1 MQLFLDPAPLLA
13 RARRWAALL
22 REIEP
27 TVDGARMAEAHLVE
41 HYLARRFASACKVV
55 CLRRRSQRPTDP
67 EQYLIRPQ
75 PRSPAAETGSALALV
90 CAYDDARRALK
101 IVALERIAQP
111 EVRDYERIFAGE
123 IALKT
128 STLRPAYCD
137 NAAVAFL
144 RGIPH
149 ADETLRLP
157 TAHWREYLDWRRR
170 LAETKAAESYAY
182 VRSEPRRDGVVRF
195 HLRDDY
201 PQAQLRQRLLDEE
214 LYLEPANGA
223 QRITG
228 AFLRVVAPLVAG
240 KGSAGAHA
248 KLAVDLDFG
257 RPSPTTSQLPQTGAL
272 RVSIEGEL
280 ASLEVQANGLLRF
293 TERHSTNPHL
303 SDWLFDIRQARP
315 LATPIVASFGADIA
329 LNPEQRDAV
338 AKALASDDLL
348 LLWGPPGTGKTTVIA
363 EICSQFARRGQ
374 RVLVSS
380 QANLAVDQALRRLP
394 PLPHVRP
401 LWISTARRREGAAG
415 NATHFL
421 QHWLGA
427 VRDAAQRRA
436 RSEKD
441 PCWQRFL
448 GAWTDRLNTADGRIA
463 ARADEDCYIRHAN
476 VVGATCGETGKPEFV
491 ASPRFSS
498 RFDLAIVDEVSKA
511 TPPELLLPMLLG
523 KRILLVGDPRQLPP
537 MFRDEAFEEAVENQ
551 ELTREEVDRFRE
563 LVTASLFTAWFQHAP
578 ASICCALRRQYRMH
592 PQIMAAV
599 NHFYADQPLLAGDGA
614 RELAELK
621 RHGLAPRAPADG
633 AWLRPDQHVV
643 WLDTSVRPAGA
654 AGDERLG
661 SSRFNRF
668 EAEVCA
674 RVVQSLFEAAMPA
687 PLNLAVISFYRAQ
700 VGVLRDLLRAEPAVR
715 AQLDLSR
722 DVNTVDQFQGSERD
736 VVIVSLVRSGP
747 KLTGEFARDFR
758 RINVACSRARKLLI
772 IVGSVPTFAH
782 SLVEVPGS
790 QRGVTARVPVYGLIH
805 DQLRNHGGALTPAAL
820 GFTTKPAHPSHSHEP
835 HRGR

>member
-27 TVDGARMAEAHLVE
+27 TVDGARMAEGHLME
-41 HYLARRFASACKVV
+41 QYLARRFASAGKVI
-55 CLRRRSQRPTDP
+55 CLRRRSQRPADP

-75 PRSPAAETGSALALV
+75 PRSPATEPAAALALV
-90 CAYDDARRALK
+90 CAYDDARRALE

-111 EVRDYERIFAGE
+111 DLRDYERVFTGE

-157 TAHWREYLDWRRR
+157 TAHWREYLGWRRR
-170 LAETKAAESYAY
+170 LAEAKAAESYAY
-182 VRSEPRRDGVVRF
+182 VRLEPRRDGIVRF
-195 HLRDDY
+195 HLRDEY
-201 PQAQLRQRLLDEE
+201 PLAPLRQRLLDEE
-214 LYLEPANGA
+214 LYVDSTAGA
-223 QRITG
+223 ERITG
-228 AFLRVVAPLVAG
+228 GFLRVVTPLVVG
-240 KGSAGAHA
+240 KPSAGTRPP
-248 KLAVDLDFG
+248 LAVDVDFG
-257 RPSPTTSQLPQTGAL
+257 RAAPAVTSLPPAGAL

-293 TERHSTNPHL
+293 TERHSANPRL
-303 SDWLFDIRQARP
+303 SDWLFDIRQAHP

-363 EICSQFARRGQ
+363 EICSQFARRGE

-394 PLPHVRP
+394 SLPHVRP
-401 LWISTARRREGAAG
+401 MWLSTARRRDGAAG

-421 QHWLGA
+421 QHWLGT
-427 VRDAAQRRA
+427 VREATHRRA
-436 RSEKD
+436 RAEKD
-441 PCWQRFL
+441 PRWQRFL
-448 GAWTDRLNTADGRIA
+448 GAWTDRLETGEGRIA
-463 ARADEDCYIRHAN
+463 SRADEDCYVRHAN

-523 KRILLVGDPRQLPP
+523 SRILLVGDPRQLPP

-621 RHGLAPRAPADG
+621 RHGLAPSASAG
-633 AWLRPDQHVV
+633 GTWLRPDQHVV
-643 WLDTSVRPAGA
+643 WMDTAIRPAGS

-674 RVVQSLFEAAMPA
+674 RIVQSLLGAAEPA
-687 PLNLAVISFYRAQ
+687 ALNLAVISFYRAQ

-715 AQLDLSR
+715 EQLNLGR

-736 VVIVSLVRSGP
+736 IVIVSLVRTGP

-772 IVGSVPTFAH
+772 IVGSVPTFAR

-820 GFTTKPAHPSHSHEP
+820 GFAVKPAHPSHSHEQ